1 MSLVNK
7 LKGILEPQATL
18 VGQLEVSNE
27 INVEIVSSGPRGPEG
42 KSNYDLWLEDGN
54 KGTLKD
60 FLDSLATTSDAHYE
74 HKQITPSDEWRIE
87 HPLQKFSSV
96 TIVDSGNSIVIGDV
110 EYISDSMIIIR
121 FNGAFS
127 GKAYLN

>member
-54 KGTLKD
+54 EGTLRD
-60 FLDSLATTSDAHYE
+60 FLNSLATTSDAHYE
-74 HKQITPSDEWRIE
+74 HKQIAASNEWIIE
-87 HPLQKFSSV
+87 HPLQKFSSI

-110 EYISDSMIIIR
+110 QYISDSMIVIR
-121 FNGAFS
+121 FNGSFS